1 LKLPGK
7 VAYWLFFLTLPGL
20 LISATINLEFSSPLL
35 YQNGFQKYNVS
46 QTTGLT
52 EAELEKA
59 ARGLISYFGSDE
71 EFISLTVTKDG
82 QAFELF
88 NEREIV
94 HLKDVKALV
103 ELDRR
108 LLIGTAVYIGIYAG
122 MCLFWRR
129 REYWRRLARGTFI
142 GSIITGGVIIALGL
156 GSLVMDFDQ
165 IFLRFHYLAF
175 TNDLWML
182 DPSRDYLIMLFPEGF
197 WFDTAVLFGQIALGT
212 AAALGGVSAWYL
224 RKTKRLNSQSEPLTN

>member
-1 LKLPGK
+1 LKIAGK
-7 VAYWLFFLTLPGL
+7 VAYWLFFLTLPAL
-20 LISATINLEFSSPLL
+20 LISATINLEFSSPWL
-35 YQNGFQKYNVS
+35 YQNGFRKYNVS

-52 EAELEKA
+52 ETELAKA
-59 ARGLISYFGSDE
+59 ARGLISYFNSDE
-71 EFISLTVTKDG
+71 EYISLTVTKDG

-103 ELDRR
+103 ELNRR
-108 LLIGTAVYIGIYAG
+108 LLIGTAAYIGVYAG

-129 REYWRRLARGTFI
+129 RKYWRRLARGTFI
-142 GSIITGGVIIALGL
+142 GSIITAGVVIALGL
-156 GSLVMDFDQ
+156 SSLVMDFDQ

-197 WFDTAVLFGQIALGT
+197 WFDTAVLFGQITLGV

-224 RKTKRLNSQSEPLTN
+224 RKTKRFDSQREPEPD